1 MTLSRITARTIIVTL
16 SAILIASA
24 HAAFARAEYRTGAGD
39 VVEINVFGMPD
50 LERRVRIE
58 TDGTITIPVAGTL
71 SVAGL
76 TVGELRR
83 RIRSALGG
91 RVVTFTGSGGQER
104 AAAIGVDDVI
114 VSMASYRPVYVKGD
128 VTRPGEY
135 SYRGPMSIREAIA
148 LAGGYITLRND
159 ANVSAAFAALDASSA
174 REAHWQTIARQR
186 ARIWRIKAEL
196 GKASSKPAAAK
207 RAIPPELPLQPAIRD
222 AITSQAVTSLE
233 NRNARFERE
242 RAAIKN
248 FIEQL
253 DDEIAIVE
261 QQVAVEEKSYE
272 ADSTDLQSLRN
283 LRSEGIV
290 TSKRLSDARRAT
302 LFSSTRLLQARARL
316 SEARRQRAER
326 QLQLH
331 KLEAD
336 RKSTLYDE
344 LEQAMAEEAAARIE
358 ARAAT
363 RKLRLARSI
372 PPNTSA
378 DSASEQH
385 GVSAPKLIVHRRT
398 PDGMERYVEDED
410 FEILPGDVIEV
421 RLDDPGAMG
430 TGITRTGQKPT
441 HDGSVADLGLSL
453 LQPEDVR

>member
-1 MTLSRITARTIIVTL
+1 MNLSRITARTVAIALGALLSVAAPATL
-16 SAILIASA
+16 AG
-24 HAAFARAEYRTGAGD
+24 AEYRTGPGD
-39 VVEINVFGMPD
+39 VIEINVFSMPD

-58 TDGTITIPVAGTL
+58 TDGTIAIPIAGTL

-76 TVGELRR
+76 TVAELRR
-83 RIRSALGG
+83 RIQSALSGQ
-91 RVVTFTGSGGQER
+91 VVTFTATGGRER

-114 VSMASYRPVYVKGD
+114 VSIASYRPIYVKGD
-128 VTRPGEY
+128 VTQPGEY

-148 LAGGYITLRND
+148 LAGGYISLRND
-159 ANVSAAFAALDASSA
+159 TNVSVAFSALDASA
-174 REAHWQTIARQR
+174 EREAHWQTIARQR

-196 GKASSKPAAAK
+196 GKASPKPAAAK
-207 RAIPPELPLQPAIRD
+207 SAIPSELPLQPAIRD
-222 AITSQAVTSLE
+222 RIAAQAVTQLE

-242 RAAIKN
+242 RTAIKN

-253 DDEIAIVE
+253 DEEIAIVE

-272 ADSTDLQSLRN
+272 ADSTDLESLRN

-302 LFSSTRLLQARARL
+302 LFSSTRLLQAQARL
-316 SEARRQRAER
+316 SEAKRQRAER

-336 RKSTLYDE
+336 RKSDLYDE

-363 RKLRLARSI
+363 RKLRLARSV
-372 PPNTSA
+372 PPQRSFGPSSNGRDGT
-378 DSASEQH
+378 
-385 GVSAPKLIVHRRT
+385 GPKLIVHRRM
-398 PDGMERYVEDED
+398 PDGIQRYVENED
-410 FEILPGDVIEV
+410 FEVLPGDVIEV
-421 RLDDPGAMG
+421 RLGDPGPMG
-430 TGITRTGQKPT
+430 IGVLRTGE
-441 HDGSVADLGLSL
+441 HSRDDDSVADLGLTH
-453 LQPEDVR
+453 LQREDAR